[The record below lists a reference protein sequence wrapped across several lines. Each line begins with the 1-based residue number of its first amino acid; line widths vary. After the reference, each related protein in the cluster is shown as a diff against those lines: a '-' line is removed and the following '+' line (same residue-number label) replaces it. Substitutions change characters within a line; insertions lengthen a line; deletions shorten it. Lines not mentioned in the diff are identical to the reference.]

1 MIYRESRRQPACW
14 KVQNATKRVAA
25 RPVGVARNG
34 LTLAELLVATTV
46 TTIVVAA
53 LGVFSKA
60 VMDGCDQA
68 SKTGNAT
75 QACRVVT
82 ARIAQKVA
90 TSRQVLK
97 MSDALMRM
105 PRMDQVLIVWER
117 DGEPGDT
124 APGQPNLVELVIYA
138 PHKNSPRQL
147 MELRP
152 SVDPTLIASPDDAAT
167 LHAWIERFRE
177 GQDVVQPPTVVLT
190 DLGGIHFE
198 VDEFPEPQGIG
209 GVIQQN
215 VRIILCVS
223 PAEQE
228 AAVFFG
234 SATRRY
240 VTGQ

>member
-1 MIYRESRRQPACW
+1 MG
-14 KVQNATKRVAA
+14 NAH
-25 RPVGVARNG
+25 NG

-60 VMDGCDQA
+60 VMDGCEEA

-90 TSRQVLK
+90 TSRQVLNT
-97 MSDALMRM
+97 SDALMRTLK
-105 PRMDQVLIVWER
+105 MDDVLIVWER

-124 APGQPNLVELVIYA
+124 APGQPNLVELLIYA
-138 PHKNSPRQL
+138 PHKNLPGQL

-152 SVDPTLIASPDDAAT
+152 SVDPTLIAAPDDAAT
-167 LHAWIERFRE
+167 LYAWIERFRE
-177 GQDVVQPPTVVLT
+177 GQDVVQPPIVVLT

-198 VDEFPEPQGIG
+198 MDEFPEPQGIG
-209 GVIQQN
+209 GVTQQN

-228 AAVFFG
+228 PAVFFG

-240 VTGQ
+240 VTGE